1 MIKRAAIAVMMLASA
16 APAMAQD
23 LVFSMQSTDSC
34 LADRDGTYDLASCI
48 GASARVCM
56 EDTVGGQSTIGM
68 SGCSDAELGNWDAR
82 LNKTYKQLMST
93 EKAADTEMTD
103 SGFAAPKQA
112 PALRDMQRAW
122 ITYRDT
128 RCAYEAAQWGGGTG
142 AGPAFVGCLMQLT
155 GEQALFLRQMLD
167 Y

>member
-1 MIKRAAIAVMMLASA
+1 MIKLAAIAALIVASA
-16 APAMAQD
+16 GPVVAQD

-56 EDTVGGQSTIGM
+56 DDTLGGQSTVGM
-68 SGCSDAELGNWDAR
+68 AGCADAEFGNWDAR
-82 LNKTYKQLMST
+82 LNKNYKQLMA
-93 EKAADTEMTD
+93 EAKAADAEMAD
-103 SGFAAPKQA
+103 SDFAAPKQA

-128 RCAYEAAQWGGGTG
+128 RCTYVASQWGGGTG

-155 GEQALFLRQMLD
+155 GEQALFLRQSLN